1 MPMWYLRANPAI
13 TGWRQRLGVAVLS
26 RFAEL
31 LHHGGKLKQQLID
44 TVTNSSIDDLYR
56 AGKELCDPSGKPLS
70 AGGDGSVPIVVDP
83 GLSLVFEARFGRQ
96 NIIPIPMT
104 NGGLT
109 VSCIASVACSHLALD
124 RGQLL

>member
-1 MPMWYLRANPAI
+1 MSMWRLRANPAI
-13 TGWRQRLGVAVLS
+13 TGWRQRLGVAALN

-31 LHHGGKLKQQLID
+31 LQHGGKRKQQLID
-44 TVTNSSIDDLYR
+44 TVMHSSIDDLYL
-56 AGKELCDPSGKPLS
+56 AGKELCAPNGKPLS
-70 AGGDGSVPIVVDP
+70 AGGGSSVPIVVDF

-109 VSCIASVACSHLALD
+109 VSCGASVARSRLALD
-124 RGQLL
+124 RGSLL